1 LPHSFATLFKLLRDF
16 YTPAQKK
23 RQEQQKRNRWR
34 RNHVAKIPLAAM
46 PSAEAIRPVS
56 CGGKGRAS
64 TPKVVEEGFADSEGL
79 KTTSAKDHKESNKK

>member
-1 LPHSFATLFKLLRDF
+1 
-16 YTPAQKK
+16 
-23 RQEQQKRNRWR
+23 
-34 RNHVAKIPLAAM
+34 M
-46 PSAEAIRPVS
+46 PSAEAIRPLS